1 MVYQRSKR
9 IPKVCERLQQFDELS
24 LPFLRA
30 SLLYSATLECCCE
43 NLNRIVA
50 FLFSIMSN
58 VCDPSWKNRVKYLS
72 FLGSKS

>member
-1 MVYQRSKR
+1 MVNQRSKRSYLIHVNRQVFFR
-9 IPKVCERLQQFDELS
+9 IPKVCERLKQFDVLS

-50 FLFSIMSN
+50 FLFSIMSS
-58 VCDPSWKNRVKYLS
+58 VCDPS
-72 FLGSKS
+72 

>member
-1 MVYQRSKR
+1 MVYQRSKRSYLIHMNHQVFFR
-9 IPKVCERLQQFDELS
+9 IPKVCERLKQFDVLS

-50 FLFSIMSN
+50 FLFSTMSN
-58 VCDPSWKNRVKYLS
+58 VCDPS
-72 FLGSKS
+72 

>member
-1 MVYQRSKR
+1 MVYQRSKRSYLIHMNHQVFCR
-9 IPKVCERLQQFDELS
+9 IPKVCERLKQFDVLS

-58 VCDPSWKNRVKYLS
+58 VCGPS
-72 FLGSKS
+72 